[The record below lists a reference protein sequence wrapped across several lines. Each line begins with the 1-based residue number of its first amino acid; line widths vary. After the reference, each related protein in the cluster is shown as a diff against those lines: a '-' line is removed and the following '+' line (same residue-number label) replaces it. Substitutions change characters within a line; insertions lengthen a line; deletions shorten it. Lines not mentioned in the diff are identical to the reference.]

1 MIESSCC
8 CSAKNWVK
16 LLLAAVFLP
25 LGGVAF
31 LPLAVNQ
38 PNLSVGQEK
47 IKQQRKNS
55 SAQLNSQLSEVSFV
69 RYRAQI
75 AIGSKKRLTSGL
87 RFCWPSLETRPRE
100 QKPGRRAISLMG
112 SHQRNSF
119 IS

>member
-47 IKQQRKNS
+47 KNNNVKT
-55 SAQLNSQLSEVSFV
+55 AQLSSTHSSLRLALSDIEL
-69 RYRAQI
+69 
-75 AIGSKKRLTSGL
+75 RLRSAVK
-87 RFCWPSLETRPRE
+87 SD
-100 QKPGRRAISLMG
+100 
-112 SHQRNSF
+112 
-119 IS
+119 

>member
-38 PNLSVGQEK
+38 PNLSVGQKKKNNNEK
-47 IKQQRKNS
+47 T
-55 SAQLNSQLSEVSFV
+55 AQLSSTHSSLRLALSDIEL
-69 RYRAQI
+69 
-75 AIGSKKRLTSGL
+75 RLRSAVK
-87 RFCWPSLETRPRE
+87 SD
-100 QKPGRRAISLMG
+100 
-112 SHQRNSF
+112 
-119 IS
+119 

>member
-47 IKQQRKNS
+47 KNNNEKT
-55 SAQLNSQLSEVSFV
+55 AQLSSTHSSLRLALSDIEL
-69 RYRAQI
+69 
-75 AIGSKKRLTSGL
+75 RLRSAVK
-87 RFCWPSLETRPRE
+87 SD
-100 QKPGRRAISLMG
+100 
-112 SHQRNSF
+112 
-119 IS
+119 